1 MTGEELRKA
10 RTDKK
15 LTQKALGLLAGYD
28 EKSAERVV
36 QLWEH
41 DKQPI
46 PTKYWRELS
55 KILGIPLEKFI
66 P

>member
-1 MTGEELRKA
+1 MTGEELKRYRIA
-10 RTDKK
+10 RG
-15 LTQKALGLLAGYD
+15 LTQKRLGLLVGYS
-28 EKSAERVV
+28 ETSAERVV

-46 PTKYWRELS
+46 PITRFRVLS
-55 KILGIPLEKFI
+55 KILRIPLEKFI